1 MYELQLQ
8 TGYSYDVYK
17 LLQISKKVT
26 AETWSI

>member
-8 TGYSYDVYK
+8 TGYSYDIYK
-17 LLQISKKVT
+17 LLQSSKEVA